1 MSLSTLRGN
10 FKTANAERCKV
21 HKRPA
26 IPFISEEESTMELD
40 KVEINLQVSPNAT
53 GQNTV
58 KNTVAKFKFGN
69 PEELIGWRIRLNDA
83 IRNKPCKDASS

>member
-10 FKTANAERCKV
+10 FKTADAERGKV
-21 HKRPA
+21 HEQLA
-26 IPFISEEESTMELD
+26 IPFVPKEESTTELD

-53 GQNTV
+53 GQNTA

-69 PEELIGWRIRLNDA
+69 PE
-83 IRNKPCKDASS
+83 

>member
-1 MSLSTLRGN
+1 MLRGN
-10 FKTANAERCKV
+10 FKAANAERGKV

-26 IPFISEEESTMELD
+26 IPFVPTEESTTELD

-53 GQNTV
+53 GQNTA

-69 PEELIGWRIRLNDA
+69 PEDLIGWRIQLNHV
-83 IRNKPCKDASS
+83 IRNKPCKDANS